1 MKFVIAKKITEKG
14 FIFKKREAEALT
26 DDEIKKI
33 LETLDKFEKDVNEEW
48 KNMKLPGEVKFEKK
62 VVNGTIEV
70 EVKFPGLVNIMSK
83 LYPNKNQMASNLNN
97 YIREVS
103 GVECEVK
110 H

>member
-1 MKFVIAKKITEKG
+1 MKFIIAKKIVEKG
-14 FIFKKREAEALT
+14 FIFKKKEAEALT

-48 KNMKLPGEVKFEKK
+48 KKMKLPGKIKFEKK
-62 VVNGTIEV
+62 VVNGTIELD
-70 EVKFPGLVNIMSK
+70 VKFPILINITAE

-103 GVECEVK
+103 GVECEVR

>member
-1 MKFVIAKKITEKG
+1 LKFTIAKKIEEKG
-14 FIFKKREAEALT
+14 FIFKKRKAEALS

-33 LETLDKFEKDVNEEW
+33 LEALNKFEKDVNEEW
-48 KNMKLPGEVKFEKK
+48 KNTKLPGEVKFEKK

-70 EVKFPGLVNIMSK
+70 EVKFPGLVNVMSK
-83 LYPNKNQMASNLNN
+83 IYPNKSQMASNLNN

-103 GVECEVK
+103 GVECEVR

>member
-1 MKFVIAKKITEKG
+1 MKFIIAKKIVEKG
-14 FIFKKREAEALT
+14 LIFKKKEAEALT

-33 LETLDKFEKDVNEEW
+33 LEALDKFENEVNEEW
-48 KNMKLPGEVKFEKK
+48 KNNKLPGNVVFEKK

-103 GVECEVK
+103 GVECEVR

>member
-1 MKFVIAKKITEKG
+1 VKFLIAKRITEKG
-14 FIFKKREAEALT
+14 FIFKKKEAEALS

-33 LETLDKFEKDVNEEW
+33 LETLDKFEKEVNEEW

-62 VVNGTIEV
+62 IVNGVIEL

-103 GVECEVK
+103 GVECEVR

>member
-1 MKFVIAKKITEKG
+1 MKFLIAKKIVEKG
-14 FIFKKREAEALT
+14 FIFKKKEAEALS

-33 LETLDKFEKDVNEEW
+33 LETLDRFEKEVNEEW
-48 KNMKLPGEVKFEKK
+48 KNMKLPGEVKLEKK
-62 VVNGTIEV
+62 VVNGVIEL

-97 YIREVS
+97 YIRGVS
-103 GVECEVK
+103 GVECEVR